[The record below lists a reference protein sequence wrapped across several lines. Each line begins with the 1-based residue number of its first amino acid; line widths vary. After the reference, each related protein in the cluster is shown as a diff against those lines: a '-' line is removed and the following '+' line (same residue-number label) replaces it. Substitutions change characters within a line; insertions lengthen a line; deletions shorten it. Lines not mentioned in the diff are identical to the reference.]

1 MKVIILV
8 AGYNTRL
15 LKLTNN
21 VPKALLRIAGTPII
35 EKILEKALQVE
46 SLTEVFLVSNSK
58 FYPQFDEWLK
68 RFISSNPGLPPISL
82 IDDGTSSN
90 ETRLGAVGDVVF
102 VLQKKMIDEDIML
115 FACDNLFEAD
125 LNAFYTLSR
134 EKSASIVAGYRFDS
148 IDDVRNKFGVMQIA
162 EDGRVLAFQE
172 KPENPLS
179 SIAAT
184 AMYVFRKEHLPHILS
199 LGTQKSEK
207 EINLGETIIQ
217 LLASDARIYC
227 DFVDSWF
234 DIGSPDDLKKAE
246 EYFRLA

>member
-21 VPKALLRIAGTPII
+21 VPKALLHIAGIPII
-35 EKILEKALQVE
+35 EKILARVLKVDYLSEICI
-46 SLTEVFLVSNSK
+46 VSNSK
-58 FYPQFDEWLK
+58 FFPQFDNWLQGY
-68 RFISSNPGLPPISL
+68 ISSHQGLPAISL
-82 IDDGTSSN
+82 LDDGTSSN
-90 ETRLGAVGDVVF
+90 ETRLGAVGDLLF
-102 VLQKKMIDEDIML
+102 VLQKKKIDEDIML

-134 EKSASIVAGYRFDS
+134 EKSASIVAGYRFGS
-148 IDDVRNKFGVMQIA
+148 VDDVRKKFGVMQIA
-162 EDGRVLAFQE
+162 DDNRVITFQE
-172 KPENPLS
+172 KPEEPLS

-184 AMYVFRKEHLPHILS
+184 AMYVFRKEHLRYIQS
-199 LGTQKSEK
+199 LGTRKAEK
-207 EINLGETIIQ
+207 EINLGEIIIQ

-234 DIGSPDDLKKAE
+234 DIGSPEDLKKAD
-246 EYFRLA
+246 EYFGGK